1 MIEAIRIQNLRS
13 LKDTGFI
20 DIKPLTILVG
30 VNSSGKSTF
39 LRSFPLFTQSIN
51 KTLRGVVSWFDDSFV
66 DFGNY
71 STAKSKFAENS
82 DTIKFSYKINLNRSD
97 NFRRRLY
104 YENKYTEIDKI
115 NNFEV
120 ELSFKNSNFDNETY
134 VNSILLRINESLTFC
149 AFIDKSNK
157 VKFKINDVLVPL
169 QYDYK
174 FTHHNNGLHILPSV
188 IASSE
193 NDSETENINHAV
205 ISINGVLYPYVPI
218 YIREI
223 EQLFKEYQPK
233 FKLNKSN
240 LNKIDTLINKWSF
253 NKNDYL
259 ATTKEIKINN
269 TIDKKIELW
278 DIGNKEFEKVYS
290 IAFIQKMLSFFD
302 VIDEEISYYYI
313 GCSYIAPARAGAN
326 RYFRDQGLQVSDID
340 PYGRNL
346 PEFLK
351 SIKDRERKSYDD
363 FIKKV
368 LNIKVEAKS
377 TTEGLSLLL
386 SPIDG
391 SKTGFNIADVGF
403 GYSQILPI
411 VTKLWWWYE
420 NNGGLTN
427 YYRISVSPTILIE
440 QPELHLHP
448 AYQAK
453 IADAFINS
461 VIKKNA
467 ESTEHDYRQRERM
480 NLIIE
485 THSQTIINR
494 IGRRIYEGY
503 LSPDD
508 VNVVIFEKD
517 YDKPCS
523 VVKQTNFDK
532 KGKIANW
539 PRGFFDPLD
548 EPLFN

>member
-30 VNSSGKSTF
+30 VNSSGKSSF
-39 LRSFPLFTQSIN
+39 LRSFPLFTQSLKKN
-51 KTLRGVVSWFDDSFV
+51 LRGVISWFDDSFV

-71 STAKSKFAENS
+71 STAKSKFADNTE
-82 DTIKFSYKINLNRSD
+82 TIKFSYKINLISSKILRSRFD
-97 NFRRRLY
+97 Y
-104 YENKYTEIDKI
+104 YDIDFFEKNNI
-115 NNFEV
+115 NNIEV
-120 ELSFKNSNFDNETY
+120 EVSFKNSNSESETY
-134 VNSILLRINESLTFC
+134 VNSVGLKIKDGLYFC
-149 AFIDKSNK
+149 AFVDKNEK
-157 VKFKINDVLVPL
+157 VTFKLNDTLVEL
-169 QYDYK
+169 K
-174 FTHHNNGLHILPSV
+174 TIVEFTHQGRQHIIP
-188 IASSE
+188 
-193 NDSETENINHAV
+193 NI
-205 ISINGVLYPYVPI
+205 INPDFSNFSNSDRSFSLFNFLSPILLELY
-218 YIREI
+218 
-223 EQLFKEYQPK
+223 LFFKDYQPK
-233 FKLNKSN
+233 FN
-240 LNKIDTLINKWSF
+240 LNKKNSIKLDTFLNKWTF
-253 NKNDYL
+253 DKAIFL
-259 ATTKEIKINN
+259 KEIKDLKISSVIDSQIEKWNIN
-269 TIDKKIELW
+269 D
-278 DIGNKEFEKVYS
+278 KEFEKVYNLG
-290 IAFIQKMLSFFD
+290 FLEMMLSLFRIVD
-302 VIDEEISYYYI
+302 DEIYEYYF

-326 RYFRDQGLQVSDID
+326 RYFRDQGLQVADID

-351 SIKDRERKSYDD
+351 SIKDKERRSYDA

-386 SPIDG
+386 SPINDNK
-391 SKTGFNIADVGF
+391 SGFNIADVGF

-427 YYRISVSPTILIE
+427 YYRTPIIASTILIE

-461 VIKKNA
+461 VIKKDIDVS
-467 ESTEHDYRQRERM
+467 ELDYKRKERM
-480 NLIIE
+480 NLVIE

-494 IGRRIYEGY
+494 IGRRIYEGS
-503 LSPDD
+503 LSSGD

-517 YDKPCS
+517 DDKPYSS
-523 VVKQTNFDK
+523 VRQTSFDE

-548 EPLFN
+548 